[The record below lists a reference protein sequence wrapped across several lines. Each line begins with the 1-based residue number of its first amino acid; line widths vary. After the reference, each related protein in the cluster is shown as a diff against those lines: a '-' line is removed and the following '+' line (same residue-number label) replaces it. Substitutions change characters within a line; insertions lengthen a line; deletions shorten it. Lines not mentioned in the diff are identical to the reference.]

1 MTEVVQEVS
10 PCTIDHP
17 SRFIVAVRNT
27 LNSPVGCCLSKL
39 QSIYVYVVV
48 AIAWVGRSVTE

>member
-10 PCTIDHP
+10 PRTIDH
-17 SRFIVAVRNT
+17 SSGLRGIARLNT
-27 LNSPVGCCLSKL
+27 PVGCCLSKL

-48 AIAWVGRSVTE
+48 AIEWVGRSVTE